1 MAIRITELLKV
12 MEANHIKLPKSGTGK
27 SKQITVRDLEACI
40 GDYYVNKGFCKDSD
54 DYKHLEVR
62 RSWTPM
68 KAYRFN
74 DLNANTQDTI
84 FDDIND
90 WIVEEKF
97 NGWRLMITCLP
108 GSTPR
113 FWGGNISQVNFL
125 PVNYTEHIILKR
137 NFDDFQQAYKATEPL
152 CISMLKEPCILDCE
166 VLVKNGMEILT
177 GHTGLLKVQ
186 EILGSSPER
195 ARMLQ
200 KDATLLFKVF
210 DCVRLKHPFEPL
222 LQRKKAVIEAVEVLN
237 NPIELNLQQFSTV
250 SFYATSKKAYVNS
263 IWKSG
268 GEGVILKNQH
278 AAYVPGSRLKTHQI
292 KVKRT
297 HSGAIGDDLDV
308 FISDVFSTPEWEKKG
323 LIGGVAL
330 SLYISSNN
338 ELEEHV
344 IANVTSI
351 PDHIRRSLTDDPDKW
366 IGAVV
371 ICDGQELSAIH
382 RRLLHANVLWSKG
395 IRQDKSRSDCV
406 MELKEIAEVK
416 F

>member
-1 MAIRITELLKV
+1 
-12 MEANHIKLPKSGTGK
+12 MEANNIKLPKTGTGR

-40 GDYYVNKGFCKDSD
+40 GDYYVNKDICKNSD

-62 RSWTPM
+62 REWTPM

-74 DLNANTQDTI
+74 DLNASTKDSI

-90 WIVEEKF
+90 WTAEEKY
-97 NGWRLMITCLP
+97 NGWRMMITYLP

-125 PVNYTEHIILKR
+125 PVNYTEHILLKQ
-137 NFDDFQQAYKATEPL
+137 NSDGFEQAYRAADCKF
-152 CISMLKEPCILDCE
+152 ISMLKEPCILDCE
-166 VLVKNGMEILT
+166 VLVKDGTEVLT

-186 EILGSSPER
+186 EILGSSPDR

-210 DCVRLKHPFEPL
+210 DCIRLKHPFKPL
-222 LQRKKAVIEAVEVLN
+222 LQRKEAVREAVAILT

-250 SFYATSKKAYVNS
+250 SFYAVNKKAHVNS

-268 GEGVILKNQH
+268 GEGIILKNQH

-297 HSGAIGDDLDV
+297 NSGEIGDDLDV
-308 FISDVFSTPEWEKKG
+308 FISAVFSTPEWVKKG
-323 LIGGVAL
+323 LIGGVEL
-330 SLYISSNN
+330 SLYIKSKN
-338 ELEEHV
+338 EITEHI

-351 PDHIRRSLTDDPDKW
+351 PDHIRKSLTDDPEKW

-371 ICDGQELSAIH
+371 LCDGQELSAIH

-395 IRQDKSRSDCV
+395 VRQDKTPEDCV
-406 MELKEIAEVK
+406 MELTEIAGVN